1 MEIYSRKFDLIQD
14 CIKKLT
20 AIKEDNPTFDKYRNA
35 WKEKDSAERNIQKT
49 VEALIDIGKILVAEK
64 KLREPSNNRE
74 VFIILEENKIF
85 PSEYISLIDKMIGM
99 RNVIVHSYDRI
110 DDAIIYKVLEKNL
123 SDIIKIAANLK
134 KACFLK

>member
-1 MEIYSRKFDLIQD
+1 MERYSRKFDLIKD

-20 AIKEDNPTFDKYRNA
+20 SIKKDNPTLDKYRNA

-74 VFIILEENKIF
+74 VFII
-85 PSEYISLIDKMIGM
+85 
-99 RNVIVHSYDRI
+99 
-110 DDAIIYKVLEKNL
+110 
-123 SDIIKIAANLK
+123 
-134 KACFLK
+134 

>member
-1 MEIYSRKFDLIQD
+1 MEIYSRKFDLIKD
-14 CIKKLT
+14 CIKKLKS
-20 AIKEDNPTFDKYRNA
+20 IKKDNPTLDKYRNA

-110 DDAIIYKVLEKNL
+110 DDAIIYNVLKKNL

>member
-1 MEIYSRKFDLIQD
+1 MEIYSRKFDLIKD

-20 AIKEDNPTFDKYRNA
+20 SIKKDNPTFDKYRNA

>member
-1 MEIYSRKFDLIQD
+1 MEIYSRKFDLIKD

-20 AIKEDNPTFDKYRNA
+20 SIKKDNPTLDKYRNA

-49 VEALIDIGKILVAEK
+49 VEALIDIGKILVVEK

-110 DDAIIYKVLEKNL
+110 DDAIIYNVFKKNL

>member
-1 MEIYSRKFDLIQD
+1 MEIYSRKFDLIKD

-20 AIKEDNPTFDKYRNA
+20 AIKKDNPTFDKYRNA

>member
-1 MEIYSRKFDLIQD
+1 MEIYSRKFDLIKD

-20 AIKEDNPTFDKYRNA
+20 SIKKDNPTLDKYRNA

-49 VEALIDIGKILVAEK
+49 VEALIDIGKILVVEK

-110 DDAIIYKVLEKNL
+110 DDAIIYNVLKKNL

>member
-1 MEIYSRKFDLIQD
+1 MEIYSRKFDLIKD

-20 AIKEDNPTFDKYRNA
+20 SIKKDNPTFDKYRNA

-110 DDAIIYKVLEKNL
+110 DDAIIYKVLKKNL

>member
-1 MEIYSRKFDLIQD
+1 MEIYSRKFDLIKD

-20 AIKEDNPTFDKYRNA
+20 SIKKDNPTLDKYRNA

-49 VEALIDIGKILVAEK
+49 VEALIDIGKILVEEK

-110 DDAIIYKVLEKNL
+110 DDAIIYNVFKKNL

>member
-1 MEIYSRKFDLIQD
+1 MEIYSRKFDLIKD

-20 AIKEDNPTFDKYRNA
+20 SIKKDNPTLDKYRNA

-110 DDAIIYKVLEKNL
+110 DDAIIYNVLKKNL

>member
-1 MEIYSRKFDLIQD
+1 MEIYSRKFDLIKD

-20 AIKEDNPTFDKYRNA
+20 SIKKDNPTLDKYRNA

-74 VFIILEENKIF
+74 VFIILEENKF
-85 PSEYISLIDKMIGM
+85 SLQ
-99 RNVIVHSYDRI
+99 N
-110 DDAIIYKVLEKNL
+110 IYHL
-123 SDIIKIAANLK
+123 
-134 KACFLK
+134 